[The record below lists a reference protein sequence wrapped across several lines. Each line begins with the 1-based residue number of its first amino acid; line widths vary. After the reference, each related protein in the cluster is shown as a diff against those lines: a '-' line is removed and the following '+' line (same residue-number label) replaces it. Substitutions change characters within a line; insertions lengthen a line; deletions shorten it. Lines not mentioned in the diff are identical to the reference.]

1 MSGERFPNDQLLVTT
16 DWVADHVDDP
26 DVRIVEV
33 TPPGS
38 GYVFG
43 HLPREVYL
51 DLGDVFS
58 GRASGVFPSTFP
70 APA

>member
-1 MSGERFPNDQLLVTT
+1 
-16 DWVADHVDDP
+16 
-26 DVRIVEV
+26 VRIVEV

-43 HLPREVYL
+43 HLPRAVYL
-51 DLGDVFS
+51 DLGDVFT
-58 GRASGVFPSTFP
+58 GRASGVFRTIGPLEEVAAVLGRLGVVPSTSP